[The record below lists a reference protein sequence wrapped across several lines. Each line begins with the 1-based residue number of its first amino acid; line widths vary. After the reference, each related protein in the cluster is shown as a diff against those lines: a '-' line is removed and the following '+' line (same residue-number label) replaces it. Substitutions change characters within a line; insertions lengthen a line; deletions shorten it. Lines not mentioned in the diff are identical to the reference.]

1 MYEILPGAVQGGR
14 NQYAQT
20 VQQAIKPHPFKLLN
34 SSYQT
39 FNNSK
44 MIFMACL
51 GSLLVSSSSIFCSTS
66 QVATTVSV
74 RTGNCVGV
82 SFPKAPLGM
91 QPESVTETGVAE
103 IFLVNLH
110 GSLFFLNE
118 C

>member
-1 MYEILPGAVQGGR
+1 
-14 NQYAQT
+14 
-20 VQQAIKPHPFKLLN
+20 
-34 SSYQT
+34 
-39 FNNSK
+39 
-44 MIFMACL
+44 
-51 GSLLVSSSSIFCSTS
+51 
-66 QVATTVSV
+66 V

>member
-1 MYEILPGAVQGGR
+1 
-14 NQYAQT
+14 
-20 VQQAIKPHPFKLLN
+20 
-34 SSYQT
+34 
-39 FNNSK
+39 
-44 MIFMACL
+44 
-51 GSLLVSSSSIFCSTS
+51 
-66 QVATTVSV
+66 V

-118 C
+118 CWRAWQCARTWEYL